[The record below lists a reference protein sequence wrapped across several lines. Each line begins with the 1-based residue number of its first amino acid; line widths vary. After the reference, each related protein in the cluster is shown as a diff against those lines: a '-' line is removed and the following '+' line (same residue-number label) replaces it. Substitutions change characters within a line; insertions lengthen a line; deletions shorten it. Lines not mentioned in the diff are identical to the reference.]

1 MAERLKRQE
10 FQISLVDRL
19 TDTAPRER
27 AEAPLTAPQAVRLLR
42 AGLRRDLE
50 WLLNSRRRISDP
62 PEGARELP
70 ASLYLFGLPDMSGR
84 HVGIH
89 RQQDELAREIERAI
103 AIFEPRL
110 KNVSVK
116 AFDAT
121 SVSRSLRFQIDGLLR
136 IDPGVERI
144 SFDTTLELTSG
155 SYRVEARGA

>member
-19 TDTAPRER
+19 TDMAPKDK
-27 AEAPLTAPQAVRLLR
+27 AETPLTPAQAVRVLK

-50 WLLNSRRRISDP
+50 WLLNSRRRIGEP
-62 PEGARELP
+62 PEGAQQLP

-84 HVGIH
+84 QVGIH

-110 KNVSVK
+110 RNVSVK

-121 SVSRSLRFQIDGLLR
+121 SVSRTLRFQIDGLLR
-136 IDPGVERI
+136 IDPGTERI
-144 SFDTTLELTSG
+144 SFDTTLELASG